1 MCNTNPYLTAHI
13 SSSIME
19 HKQKKHVCLSYSSSL
34 LKIEN
39 VSPEKIPLLELYIKF
54 H

>member
-19 HKQKKHVCLSYSSSL
+19 HKQKKHVCLSYSSL

-39 VSPEKIPLLELYIKF
+39 VSPEKSLC
-54 H
+54 